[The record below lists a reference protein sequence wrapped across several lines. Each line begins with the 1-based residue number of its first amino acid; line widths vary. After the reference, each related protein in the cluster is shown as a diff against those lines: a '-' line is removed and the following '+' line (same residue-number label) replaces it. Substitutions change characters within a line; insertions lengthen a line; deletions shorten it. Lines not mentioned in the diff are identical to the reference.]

1 MLYFNDEKTYF
12 VEMSPKNGLLRLGYQ
27 QIATFFNKKA
37 LFFAK
42 MLVWLGY
49 SDIFVSIINY
59 KHSKKPKL

>member
-1 MLYFNDEKTYF
+1 L
-12 VEMSPKNGLLRLGYQ
+12 VEISPKNGLFSLGYQ
-27 QIATFFNKKA
+27 QNATFFNKKA

>member
-1 MLYFNDEKTYF
+1 
-12 VEMSPKNGLLRLGYQ
+12 MSPKNGLLRLGYQ